1 MLNFLGALLI
11 IIGAALIGITLL
23 MQLQEFTVRYQAFL
37 KILEDFE
44 DSVAAIPN
52 KGLVIIAVLL
62 LYVAKS
68 IIPIPTS
75 AVCVIAGMVFPT
87 PFAVAINIVGY
98 IGLITSKYFW
108 GKHLGR
114 GYVYKILRR
123 YENIQRLMDSN
134 TKAKDGLLVGF
145 RAVPYMPINTVSQ
158 VYGAMNFDY
167 YKFILFSV
175 VGFLPRII
183 SYSLVGRHVYNP
195 FSLGFMLP
203 IVIMFVISGLAIIA
217 VNAFIEIYNSRIKN
231 T

>member
-37 KILEDFE
+37 KILENFE

-52 KGLVIIAVLL
+52 KGLVIIAILL

>member
-1 MLNFLGALLI
+1 LLNFLGALLI

-37 KILEDFE
+37 KILENFE

-52 KGLVIIAVLL
+52 KGLVIIAILL